1 MNPLRAWRLY
11 RATRHLLGIYQ
22 EATMS
27 KSIFK
32 SKTVWINLLSAAIE
46 VAGLLPIPAGTAVVV
61 VNVINIALRL
71 ITSQPVHL
79 VHAEE

>member
-1 MNPLRAWRLY
+1 
-11 RATRHLLGIYQ
+11 
-22 EATMS
+22 MS